1 MRLIAEL
8 SMPGNNSWNGKWSGE
23 GETFTKVFKHNI
35 KEKDM
40 KFIGDYSYSFG
51 DGWRANVEIRE
62 SKPRERVTNKFC
74 GYDWMLNSILEH
86 GEIKVD

>member
-8 SMPGNNSWNGKWSGE
+8 SMPSNSSWSGRWSLD
-23 GETFTKVFKHNI
+23 GDKFTKVFKNNI

-40 KFIGDYSYSFG
+40 NFIGNYSYNFG

-62 SKPRERVTNKFC
+62 ALPRERVTNKFC
-74 GYDWMLNSILEH
+74 GYDWMLNSIIKH
-86 GEIKVD
+86 GEIKVG